1 VHDLVSLYRFALR
14 SGDLQLAVELA
25 AILRRD
31 LDLVEQADRRLQEL
45 PRGPTRWSAG
55 GERAVRQTLGRLVG
69 SPH

>member
-1 VHDLVSLYRFALR
+1 VDDLVSLYRFALR
-14 SGDLQLAVELA
+14 SGDLQLAAELA
-25 AILRRD
+25 AILCRD
-31 LDLVEQADRRLQEL
+31 PELLEQADRRLQGL